1 MRFRQRSIRRPGG
14 FTLIE
19 ASMTTAIIGIA
30 FVAALELYTACTR
43 QNRASAQ
50 ITTAMLLAR
59 HVQEAMLSLPFT
71 DPNPLSAKFGA
82 ESGETLATFDDIDD
96 FHNQSFNP
104 PIDAMRRP
112 INELSNYTQ
121 TVTVTNVNP
130 NQPSAAGSAGS
141 AVRITVTI
149 TFQSSEIAPVERV
162 CSYSWLR
169 MNQ

>member
-1 MRFRQRSIRRPGG
+1 MRRVCRSRG

-30 FVAALELYTACTR
+30 FVAALELFGACTK

-50 ITTAMLLAR
+50 TTVAMMLGR

-71 DPNPLSAKFGA
+71 DPNPISATFGA
-82 ESGETLATFDDIDD
+82 ETGETLATFDDVDD
-96 FHNQSFNP
+96 FNNQSFNP
-104 PIDAMRRP
+104 PIDALRQP
-112 INELSNYTQ
+112 IDELAKYTQ
-121 TVTVTNVNP
+121 TVSVTSVNP
-130 NQPSAAGSAGS
+130 NQPSASGSAGS

-149 TFQSSEIAPVERV
+149 SYKSTDSAPVERIY
-162 CSYSWLR
+162 SYSWLR